1 MQHARNV
8 FQCRSVTKK
17 VKNDPTSLQEFF
29 IVVLGG
35 FVLYSVMSELQM
47 ASLDGDPSHN
57 GFQDF
62 SDKSKEERV
71 SIYIYKAEKLSVCLS
86 VYIPFRSFS

>member
-1 MQHARNV
+1 MSSGMDCSTLETYFSVGLLLRKSKMIQHH
-8 FQCRSVTKK
+8 CKS
-17 VKNDPTSLQEFF
+17 FF
-29 IVVLGG
+29 IVVLEG

-62 SDKSKEERV
+62 SDKGKEERV
-71 SIYIYKAEKLSVCLS
+71 SIYNNN
-86 VYIPFRSFS
+86 YI